1 MGYSWG
7 GLWRGLLCTLQEA
20 QGVTYRS
27 VCAHGCTMPHLFSIQ
42 GGRRGVG
49 VGGAHELEFPGSEAT
64 TSRVCLVPRL
74 LIKNL
79 LAAGDQGFR
88 IKDSKQ
94 GEVTP
99 ALGPHAAPAR
109 GLRHAAK
116 LVSLLTHS
124 CRPCFPEF
132 EVFSGTWDML
142 YQPQDCWRA
151 GMLLCSM

>member
-1 MGYSWG
+1 MWGTAGGGSVERGCCALCRRPKVSHIGLCVPMGVQCPICSPYRVGDG
-7 GLWRGLLCTLQEA
+7 GWER
-20 QGVTYRS
+20 
-27 VCAHGCTMPHLFSIQ
+27 
-42 GGRRGVG
+42 
-49 VGGAHELEFPGSEAT
+49 AHELEFPGSEAT
-64 TSRVCLVPRL
+64 TSRVCLVPWL

-79 LAAGDQGFR
+79 LVAGDQGFR

-94 GEVTP
+94 GKVTP

-124 CRPCFPEF
+124 CRTCFPEF

-142 YQPQDCWRA
+142 NQPQDCWRA